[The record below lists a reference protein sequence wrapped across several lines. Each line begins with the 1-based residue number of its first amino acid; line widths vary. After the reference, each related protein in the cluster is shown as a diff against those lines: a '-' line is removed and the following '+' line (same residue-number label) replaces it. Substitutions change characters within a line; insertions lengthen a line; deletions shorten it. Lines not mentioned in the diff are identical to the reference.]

1 MFFFSIAILFFCA
14 GLIFYIPKTALGT
27 AWGSSRNDQ
36 FIMSGNR
43 LGCCHSMFAC
53 LSSTFFLPSLAI
65 SKRARKSHRPLVGT
79 RRHTRS
85 GIGERENGCFARLG
99 PSLDWMSKVN
109 FYSFIYNI

>member
-1 MFFFSIAILFFCA
+1 MFFFSIAIFFFCA

-53 LSSTFFLPSLAI
+53 LSSTFFFTFFGNLET
-65 SKRARKSHRPLVGT
+65 RPKVTQAPGGNKDT
-79 RRHTRS
+79 HSIRNRRE
-85 GIGERENGCFARLG
+85 GEWLFCPTWTFAG
-99 PSLDWMSKVN
+99 LDVQG
-109 FYSFIYNI
+109 